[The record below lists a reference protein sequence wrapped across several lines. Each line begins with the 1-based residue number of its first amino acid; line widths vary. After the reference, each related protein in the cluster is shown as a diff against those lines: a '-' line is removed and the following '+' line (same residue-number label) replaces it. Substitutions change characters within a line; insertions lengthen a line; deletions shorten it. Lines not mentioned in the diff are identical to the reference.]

1 MANSFEYFSPTRVIF
16 GKETEKQTGKLIREY
31 GGSRV
36 LVLYGGKS
44 AVRSGLLDLVKE
56 SLKEEELYFQE
67 LGGIVP
73 NPHLDK
79 VYEGIEVGKNEGID
93 FLLAVGGGSVIDTA
107 KAIAYGLGE
116 PEKDVWELYEHTR
129 KARKCLPVASVLTIA
144 AAGSETSR
152 SSVITNEKTLEKR
165 AYDDNLARPKFAIM
179 NPEFTK
185 TLPDYQTESG
195 CTDIMMHTMERY
207 FTNGGNMEITDALAE
222 GLLRTVMENAK
233 ILHTEPDNYD
243 ARAEIMWAGSLAHN
257 DLTGCG
263 NDGGDFMSHK
273 LEHELGGMF
282 DVTHGAGLAAIWPS
296 WARYVY
302 KYCLPR
308 FVKYAKNVM
317 GVTAGGSDEETALLG
332 IKAMEEFYH
341 SIGMPVNLKELGI
354 HPTEEQIREMA
365 EGCLKASGSA
375 TGSAKKLDLQD
386 MIRIYQMANEA

>member
-44 AVRSGLLDLVKE
+44 AIRSGLLDLVKE
-56 SLKEEELYFQE
+56 SLKEKELYFQE

-79 VYEGIEVGKNEGID
+79 VYEGIEIGKNEGID

-317 GVTAGGSDEETALLG
+317 GVTAGDSDEETALLG

>member
-16 GKETEKQTGKLIREY
+16 GKETEKQTGKLIRGY

-44 AVRSGLLDLVKE
+44 AIRSGLLDLVKE

-79 VYEGIEVGKNEGID
+79 VYEGIEIGKNEGID

>member
-79 VYEGIEVGKNEGID
+79 VYEGIEIGKNEGID

-282 DVTHGAGLAAIWPS
+282 DVTHGAGLAAIWSS

>member
-79 VYEGIEVGKNEGID
+79 VYEGIEIGKNEGID

-386 MIRIYQMANEA
+386 MIRIYQMANKA